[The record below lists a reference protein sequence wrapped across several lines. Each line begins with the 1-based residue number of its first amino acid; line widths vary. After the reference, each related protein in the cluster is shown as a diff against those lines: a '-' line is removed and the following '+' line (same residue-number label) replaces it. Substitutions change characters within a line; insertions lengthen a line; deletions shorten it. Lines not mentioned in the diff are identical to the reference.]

1 MPVVAHF
8 AADADPASIMAALR
22 RDGAI
27 IIDGLIPAAE
37 MAALA
42 AEIAPWLAATPD
54 GRDDFTGHLTTR
66 TGALVARSP
75 RVRDLVMHP
84 LIHALCDDLLKPSC
98 ERWQLHLTQAIR
110 IRPGQKA
117 QAIHRDRWAFG
128 GILGGTHLA
137 HVEPQLNT
145 IWAVTDFTAENGATQ
160 LVPGSLDWPDSRVT
174 EPHEIV
180 PAVMKRGSVLVYT
193 GGVFHGGGENRS
205 TMDRIGLNLTYTLGW
220 LRQEENQYLSCP
232 PAIARTLDPALQA
245 VLGYAMGSYALGYFT
260 PPLPPGQGP
269 EVVGPEWVLG
279 AGDGLSG
286 FSDTELL
293 ASITAQVRS

>member
-1 MPVVAHF
+1 MPMVEHF
-8 AADADPASIMAALR
+8 AADADPVAIMAALR

-27 IIDGLIPAAE
+27 IIDGLLPDAE

-42 AEIAPWLAATPD
+42 DEIAPWLAATPN
-54 GRDDFTGHLTTR
+54 GRDDFTGHQTTR

-84 LIHALCDDLLKPSC
+84 LVHALCNDLLKPYC

-117 QAIHRDRWAFG
+117 QVIHRDRWAW
-128 GILGGTHLA
+128 GTHLA

-160 LVPGSLDWPDSRVT
+160 LVPGSLGWPDDRVT
-174 EPHEIV
+174 QPHEIV
-180 PAVMKRGSVLVYT
+180 PAVMKRGSVLVYS

-205 TMDRIGLNLTYTLGW
+205 DHDRIGLNLTYTLGW

-232 PAIARTLDPALQA
+232 PAIARSLDPALQA

-269 EVVGPEWVLG
+269 EVVSPQWVLG
-279 AGDGLSG
+279 TGDGLTG
-286 FSDTELL
+286 FNDAEML
-293 ASITAQVRS
+293 ASMTAQVRG